1 MIPEKIAGVPSV
13 EYLHSGHYACKGCGA
28 ALAMRF
34 ALKAI
39 GKKAVAVIPACCWSI
54 IQAPFPYRAVDIP
67 IVNVAF
73 EVTGAVVSGIAEG
86 FAYQGK
92 DDIVVF
98 GWAGDGGTVDIGLQT
113 LSGAVERNHN
123 MLYIMYD
130 NEAYENTGIQRSS
143 ATPPGAWTTT
153 TPVGK
158 TKMWKKE
165 PKKNIVEI
173 LVAHN
178 IPYVATATIA
188 YPEDMMRKIKK
199 ALSIKGPKFIH
210 VLSPCQPGWRYP
222 PEKMVEVSR
231 LAVQTKAFPLYEV
244 EYGKYKITVKPRKF
258 LPLEEYFKLQG
269 RFKHVLSN
277 PELLKELQKYV
288 DEQWELLLKKEEF
301 TQSLEV

>member
-1 MIPEKIAGVPSV
+1 MIPEKLAGVPSAD
-13 EYLHSGHYACKGCGA
+13 YLHSGHYACKGCGA

-158 TKMWKKE
+158 TDMWKKE

-178 IPYVATATIA
+178 IPYAATATIA
-188 YPEDMMRKIKK
+188 YPEDLIRKVKK
-199 ALSIKGPKFIH
+199 ALTIKGPKFIH
-210 VLSPCQPGWRYP
+210 ILAPCQPGWRYP

-244 EYGKYKITVKPRKF
+244 EYGKYRITVKPRKF
-258 LPLEEYFKLQG
+258 LPIEEYYKLQG
-269 RFKHVLSN
+269 RFKHLLSR
-277 PELLKELQKYV
+277 PEVIKEMQKYV

-301 TQSLEV
+301 TQSL